1 MLRERKRLGE
11 LLISPSFTK
20 GGKRRLFTEDVTS
33 RSVPLWPSV
42 LGQLKTP
49 NKNQIDASSV
59 KGIAF
64 YFVGL
69 LRSTS
74 DSKTIPVSSN
84 GEKKVIL
91 FLFSFNFPRIVDK
104 AKMRSRMTGFKLVF
118 SFLSFSL
125 PVPHAMKIDKKSD
138 TRDYIRITEEEEE
151 VNHRDAKPKPVG
163 GGNKDGQRNNRG
175 NTPDV
180 MKPAIRR
187 THTPNRSTGHCST
200 CS

>member
-20 GGKRRLFTEDVTS
+20 GGKRRLFTDDVTS

-64 YFVGL
+64 ISLACCVARATAKRFRFLQMG
-69 LRSTS
+69 
-74 DSKTIPVSSN
+74 
-84 GEKKVIL
+84 KKSYSL

-125 PVPHAMKIDKKSD
+125 SVPHAMKIDKKSD